1 MKRIYLDYHASTPVD
16 PRVVEKVNEVMVLPG
31 NPHSSHLDGSDA
43 LDIIDDAKE
52 YLVDAFEVFEDE
64 LFFTSGA
71 TESNNLAILGALER
85 FQSIDSKRNKVFVSY
100 LEHKSVLEPIERE
113 CERLGLQLV
122 FVPVTKEGFFDVS
135 FLEDRID
142 EKTLFVSLCG
152 VNGEIGTVQPLR
164 EVGNLCEKSGVV
176 FHVDATQAVYEFLKP
191 ADLGIHLMSMSSHK
205 IYGPMGVGLLYVD
218 SSMSFDLKP
227 LMFGGGQQLGIRS
240 GTIPVHQV
248 AGFVEALRII
258 YDDPSEKEALAERRD
273 FMYKLLIEHMPAI
286 KANGSLK
293 KRHPGNLSIQFLGVD
308 GRVLVNNVKNK
319 LSISTGSACSS
330 GVIKPS
336 SVLKAIGLSDDE
348 ANSTVRVSIGRFT
361 RDENL
366 VSAVATLKMQY
377 DALIDSSGLVL

>member
-1 MKRIYLDYHASTPVD
+1 MKTIYSDYHASTPVD
-16 PRVVEKVNEVMVLPG
+16 PRVVEKVSEIMALPG

-43 LDIIDDAKE
+43 LGIIDDAKE
-52 YLVDAFEVFEDE
+52 YLADIFEVFEDE

-71 TESNNLAILGALER
+71 TESNNLAILGSLER

-100 LEHKSVLEPIERE
+100 LEHKSVLEPIARE

-122 FVPVTKEGFFDVS
+122 FIPVTKEGFFDVS
-135 FLEDRID
+135 FLADRID

-152 VNGEIGTVQPLR
+152 VNGEIGTIQPLR
-164 EVGNLCEKSGVV
+164 EVGGLCEESGVV

-218 SSMSFDLKP
+218 SSLPFDLKP

-248 AGFVEALRII
+248 AGFVEALKII
-258 YDDPSEKEALAERRD
+258 YDDPSEKEALTERRD
-273 FMYKLLIEHMPAI
+273 FMHKLLIEHMPAI
-286 KANGSLK
+286 KVNGSLR
-293 KRHPGNLSIQFLGVD
+293 KRHPGNLSIQFVGVD
-308 GRVLVNNVKNK
+308 GRVLVNNVKNA

-336 SVLKAIGLSDDE
+336 SVLKAVGLSDDE
-348 ANSTVRVSIGRFT
+348 ANSTVRISIGRFSE
-361 RDENL
+361 RVEIEESVIIL
-366 VSAVATLKMQY
+366 SLAYKTLK
-377 DALIDSSGLVL
+377 GLKA